1 MRAGRLLGIAVV
13 AYLALVVTVESLVAF
28 MGARHAGRGL
38 DPEEDWVLLTTVSA
52 DGARKDTVIAGVE
65 SQGQLYVA
73 ANHWLRGWYRRAVA
87 NPDVEVVREGRKLT
101 CSAVP
106 VSGAERDQIAGEYRL
121 PFALRLL
128 TGFPPRSFLRLD
140 CH

>member
-1 MRAGRLLGIAVV
+1 MKTAKLLAIAGI
-13 AYLALVVTVESLVAF
+13 AYLAIVVAVESLVGL

-38 DPEEDWVLLTTVSA
+38 DPEEDWVLITTAAA
-52 DGARKDTVIAGVE
+52 DGTRKDTVIAGVE

-73 ANHWLRGWYRRAVA
+73 ANHWLRGWYGRAVA
-87 NPDVEVVREGRKLT
+87 NPGVEIVRGDQKLA
-101 CSAVP
+101 CRAVP
-106 VSGAERDQIAGEYRL
+106 VEGAERDRIAAEYRL